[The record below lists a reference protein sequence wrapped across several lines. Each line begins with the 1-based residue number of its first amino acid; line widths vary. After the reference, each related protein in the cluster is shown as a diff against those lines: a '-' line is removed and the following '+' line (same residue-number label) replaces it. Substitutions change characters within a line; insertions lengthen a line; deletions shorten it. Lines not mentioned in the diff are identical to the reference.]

1 MLANNPS
8 RGALLLITAE
18 LLLAIMAAM
27 VKHLADSGVAN
38 ETLVFFRNLF
48 GLLFLLPL
56 LLGSGGFRQLKTRR
70 IGIHLVRASTGVAAM
85 FLFFY
90 AIAHVSLAEA
100 VLVKMTAP
108 FFLPLIAL
116 FWLGDRVRPQTWWA
130 ILLGFMGVVVI
141 LRPGSGEF
149 DPVLLVALASAA
161 LMGIAKVS
169 IRRMAD
175 TEPPRRIVFWFGV
188 FSTMIAALPMLWRNA
203 WPTAEQLVW
212 LLAIGLVATCAQM
225 AMTHA
230 YQLASPG
237 RIGVYNYSSV
247 IWAVLF
253 GWLFWAETLYWSFL
267 LGSLLIIGAG
277 LWNLRSQ
284 KDAGQKESGQKT
296 PSR

>member
-8 RGALLLITAE
+8 RGALLLIIAE
-18 LLLAIMAAM
+18 LLLAMMAAM
-27 VKHLADSGVAN
+27 VKHLADLGVPN

-48 GLLFLLPL
+48 GLLFLFPL
-56 LLGSGGFRQLKTRR
+56 LLSGGGLRQLKTRR

-130 ILLGFMGVVVI
+130 ILLGFVGVVVI
-141 LRPGSGEF
+141 LRPGGEF
-149 DPVLLVALASAA
+149 NPVLLVALASAA

-188 FSTMIAALPMLWRNA
+188 FSTIIAALPMLWRNV
-203 WPTAEQLVW
+203 WPTPEQLVW
-212 LLAIGLVATCAQM
+212 LLAIGLVATIAQM

-253 GWLFWAETLYWSFL
+253 GWLFWAESLYWSFL
-267 LGSLLIIGAG
+267 IGSLLIVGAG

-284 KDAGQKESGQKT
+284 KQADVKSG
-296 PSR
+296 SL